1 MALSGLITSLSAVNS
16 STQIIS
22 GAMEGIQSGI
32 SKIGE
37 FLGKIWSKFSG
48 AAKDALDKI
57 KSLWEEHI
65 APILDPWIDRAKTV
79 LGILKDLFMGLVEKI
94 SGAIGSI
101 PEKLENLKDG
111 IIEKLSGVKDFIL
124 GIPSA
129 IREAIGNALKNLK
142 AKMGGIKDKLLS
154 LKDTMK
160 EVMTGVIEKIKA
172 PFEYVW
178 GIIEKIKNAITN
190 VIGKAIDKI
199 FGGGGGTNTQSTTT
213 VGTAVQG
220 GVTQNM
226 TMNIDVSGMTDRTD
240 KREVAREMGRLIQE
254 EMARGMGGT
263 TTQGRYA

>member
-1 MALSGLITSLSAVNS
+1 MALSGLLTSLSAVNS

-32 SKIGE
+32 SKVGE

-48 AAKDALDKI
+48 AAKETFDKI

-65 APILDPWIDRAKTV
+65 APILEPWIERAKTI
-79 LGILKDLFMGLVEKI
+79 LGIFKDLFMGLVEKI

-101 PEKLENLKDG
+101 PEKLGNLKDG

-124 GIPSA
+124 GIPFA
-129 IREAIGNALKNLK
+129 IKEAIGKALKNLK

-154 LKDTMK
+154 LKDTLK
-160 EVMTGVIEKIKA
+160 DVMTGVIDKIKV

-178 GIIEKIKNAITN
+178 AIIKKIKNAISN

-199 FGGGGGTNTQSTTT
+199 YGGGGGTNTQSTTT
-213 VGTAVQG
+213 VGTAIQG
-220 GVTQNM
+220 GITQNM
-226 TMNIDVSGMTDRTD
+226 TMNIEISGMTDRTD
-240 KREVAREMGRLIQE
+240 KREIAREMGRLIQE